1 MQTQKMRSYQSS
13 KVVRLSEEE
22 KNLFRKHGVP
32 VSYMKRR
39 IIYASAEPA
48 DKVYL
53 IDQGWVSI
61 YRLTRDGQRITVALR
76 CCGDLFG
83 LTAVLYGSEHFDYAE
98 TLTSATI
105 IQVPAD
111 QLQKIA
117 QDYPPLYLRLGS
129 LLAQRAVEAE
139 DVICDLT
146 TYQVSQRLALL
157 LLRMAQRYGNATADG
172 VMLDLRLT
180 HEDLADM
187 IGTSRPTVT
196 SVLKTFR
203 EEKSIHL
210 NGQGIQIHPERLA
223 TWVS

>member
-1 MQTQKMRSYQSS
+1 MQKPLSYHSS
-13 KVVRLSEEE
+13 KPVKLTEEE

-48 DKVYL
+48 EKVYL
-53 IDQGWVSI
+53 IEQGWVSI

-83 LTAVLYGSEHFDYAE
+83 LTGVLYGGEHFNYAE
-98 TLTSATI
+98 TLTHATI
-105 IQVPAD
+105 IQVSAD
-111 QLQKIA
+111 QLREIA
-117 QDYPPLYLRLGS
+117 GEYPALYPQLGA

-210 NGQGIQIHPERLA
+210 DGHGIQIHPERLA